1 MSRKRILQLA
11 CVTASVATLIWL
23 LQRIG
28 WSTIGTALSQV
39 GWLSATVLFLLAL
52 AEGVFDGIALRVV
65 TGPSLSTWFTI
76 AVNSAGSLLNL
87 VLPWESGEILKGGLM
102 RQTLGTS
109 EAVSSTVIW
118 NYVFKISR
126 PAFGLAAALLAVVL
140 CPKTPAGTLSLVVA
154 GNVIAF
160 APYLLLRFVI
170 RFGAAEKLVKLARH
184 LPYVRRSPEH
194 WVDVARTI
202 DRQVLAFWHDRPWAY
217 VQCFLLQVLAR
228 STGVLN
234 LYVGFWAMGMP
245 YGLAEATLL
254 HATMNIAEYIISLLP
269 ARVGVG
275 ESTAFVVFRLYGFD
289 SGMGLVLYTFLRV
302 RNILVHGFITPFAF
316 IGRKA
321 TSGNAVAPRRP
332 GNE

>member
-1 MSRKRILQLA
+1 MSRKRILQLV
-11 CVTASVATLIWL
+11 CVTASVATLLWL

-76 AVNSAGSLLNL
+76 AVNSASSLLNL

-126 PAFGLAAALLAVVL
+126 PAFGLAAALMAVVL
-140 CPKTPAGTLSLVVA
+140 CPKTPAATLSLIVA

-202 DRQVLAFWHDRPWAY
+202 DRQVLAFWHERPWAY

>member
-1 MSRKRILQLA
+1 MSRKRILQLV
-11 CVTASVATLIWL
+11 CVTASVATLLWL

-126 PAFGLAAALLAVVL
+126 PAFGLALDRIN
-140 CPKTPAGTLSLVVA
+140 S
-154 GNVIAF
+154 
-160 APYLLLRFVI
+160 
-170 RFGAAEKLVKLARH
+170 E
-184 LPYVRRSPEH
+184 
-194 WVDVARTI
+194 VARRNLGI
-202 DRQVLAFWHDRPWAY
+202 ED
-217 VQCFLLQVLAR
+217 LLQADKNIHR
-228 STGVLN
+228 SD
-234 LYVGFWAMGMP
+234 P
-245 YGLAEATLL
+245 
-254 HATMNIAEYIISLLP
+254 
-269 ARVGVG
+269 
-275 ESTAFVVFRLYGFD
+275 
-289 SGMGLVLYTFLRV
+289 
-302 RNILVHGFITPFAF
+302 
-316 IGRKA
+316 
-321 TSGNAVAPRRP
+321 NAVGKWRCMLKVATRVPQQQSCPGRRRCTP
-332 GNE
+332 

>member
-1 MSRKRILQLA
+1 MSRKRILQLV
-11 CVTASVATLIWL
+11 CVTASVATLLWL
-23 LQRIG
+23 LARIG
-28 WSTIGTALSQV
+28 WPTISTALSRV

-76 AVNSAGSLLNL
+76 AVNSAGSMLNL
-87 VLPWESGEILKGGLM
+87 ILPWESGEILKGGLM

-109 EAVSSTVIW
+109 QAVSSTVIW

-126 PAFGLAAALLAVVL
+126 PAFSLTAALLAVVL
-140 CPKTPAGTLSLVVA
+140 CPKTPTATLSLVVVA
-154 GNVIAF
+154 NLLAF
-160 APYLLLRFVI
+160 SPYLLLRFVI

-184 LPYVRRSPEH
+184 LPYLRRSPEH
-194 WVDVARTI
+194 WVDLARTI
-202 DRQVLAFWHDRPWAY
+202 DKQVQAFWRERPWAY
-217 VQCFLLQVLAR
+217 VQCFLLQVVAR
-228 STGVLN
+228 TTGVLN

-245 YGLAEATLL
+245 YGFAEAVLL
-254 HATMNIAEYIISLLP
+254 HATMNVAEYVISLLP

-275 ESTAFVVFRLYGFD
+275 ESTAFVVFRLYGLD

-302 RNILVHGFITPFAF
+302 RNILVHGIITPFAF

-321 TSGNAVAPRRP
+321 TSGDAVAPRP